1 MHKLPFYVG
10 NLAANLVPGSQRRTR
25 VRAAVNLFFFRPQI
39 RRAIREIF
47 GERVKTIKFIRQH
60 TLGRVVYLVNDKYF
74 VKIFRDVSHSELK
87 NFEFLN
93 GYVADR
99 LNVAMPRVIVP
110 RRGSVYVCE
119 RISGRHIESFSPA
132 EILKNAEKIQR
143 QVFAIIDELQRIDVN
158 KIPNK
163 SRFMT
168 SMQARTPEKPG
179 PHREVLGHFDLNE
192 TNLFF
197 DDDMNVCAVIDW
209 DTLSIAQNPET
220 DKQIFMKYWNRYLAR
235 IKQ

>member
-1 MHKLPFYVG
+1 MHKLPFYIG
-10 NLAANLVPGSQRRTR
+10 NLAANLVPGSQRRTH

-39 RRAIREIF
+39 RRAIREMF
-47 GERVKTIKFIRQH
+47 GEKVKTIKFIRQH

-93 GYVADR
+93 DYVANR
-99 LNVAMPRVIVP
+99 LNISMPRVIVP

-119 RISGRHIESFSPA
+119 RISGRHIESFSNA

-168 SMQARTPEKPG
+168 SMQARTPEKPA
-179 PHREVLGHFDLNE
+179 PHREVLAHFDLNE

-197 DDDMNVCAVIDW
+197 DNDMNVCAVIDW

-220 DKQIFMKYWNRYLAR
+220 DKQIFMKYWNRYISNL
-235 IKQ
+235 K